1 MCQIVWRVVL
11 RPAASLFPLKY
22 FVSQRERRIFRFS
35 SFPRLFSSPHTFHPV
50 FSAFAFVMIALS
62 ILSAVALVP
71 LMVAAR
77 DVPVFTLDCSAAT
90 GYPEACD
97 THWYAP
103 HLTPDGFV
111 SYERYCSFAAACSG
125 SGTRGGNNF
134 RDVAKWVSVAI
145 LFSL

>member
-1 MCQIVWRVVL
+1 
-11 RPAASLFPLKY
+11 
-22 FVSQRERRIFRFS
+22 
-35 SFPRLFSSPHTFHPV
+35 
-50 FSAFAFVMIALS
+50 MIALS

-71 LMVAAR
+71 LMVVAR

-103 HLTPDGFV
+103 YLASDGFV
-111 SYERYCSFAAACSG
+111 SYERSCSFAAACSG

-145 LFSL
+145 LSSL